1 MEKKPSKFWAY
12 IAVIVGIF
20 LILSGIAA
28 AIGYFGLPILL
39 SFDDAL
45 TSELGN
51 IAALYLGLIG
61 GGLAVYHGFGAITN
75 KKSST
80 LKLPSFYIFWVILGL
95 VLGLGTLIIENN
107 IVVDYLFPPLF
118 VLGAALSAFAVLGW
132 AYRRMGFPITW
143 RQASLAFV
151 CGSTL
156 AVFVAIIL
164 ETTLPYLG
172 YMLLEPLWYITEEFA
187 DLAWGA
193 PGFIERLFASPLILV
208 FLAVVA
214 LEAPIPEEFAKAL
227 GIPMFG
233 RGRIQNER
241 QAFAIG
247 LASGAGFAILENM
260 LYEGLYAHYSGWSWG
275 GITLLRSIG
284 SVLHPIGTGIIALG
298 WFRMKEGGAGKLFKA
313 YLLSVGL
320 HTLWNGGFEPL
331 LYLTGLDYLAG
342 EGSSLSLYGETLS
355 VLLVGYLVLLSL
367 GLWWLLRRIVNEISE
382 RITPDLTPVMVS
394 RRFVATWALVS
405 VLVIVPIGAS
415 LSPAWYAIRTLI
427 AEGRIMR
434 MDIPQIGSVQEAQTA
449 LDHNLPYLYEFQT
462 TMPNPPETT
471 QLGELSTYKASLTQ
485 DQRAL
490 WYYNW
495 CTTTSTILNENF
507 GHIQINFMI
516 DDTVIPLNQ
525 VAVIDYESN
534 PLNKSDGVCRQYF
547 TVINYW
553 PIGQHR
559 LEIRVTFTQ
568 DLDDGWD
575 MYPAGTHIYEYIVT
589 VRQ

>member
-12 IAVIVGIF
+12 IAVIVGI
-20 LILSGIAA
+20 LLMLSGIAA
-28 AIGYFGLPILL
+28 AIGYFGLPIFF
-39 SFDDAL
+39 SFEDAL

-51 IAALYLGLIG
+51 IAALYLGLLG
-61 GGLAVYHGFGAITN
+61 GGLAVYHGVGSITN

-95 VLGLGTLIIENN
+95 VLGLGTLVIENN
-107 IVVDYLFPPLF
+107 IIVDYLFPPLF
-118 VLGAALSAFAVLGW
+118 VLGAALSTFAVLGW

-143 RQASLAFV
+143 RQASFAFV

-164 ETTLPYLG
+164 EMTLPYIG
-172 YMLLEPLWYITEEFA
+172 YLLLKPLWYITEGFA

-208 FLAVVA
+208 FLTVVA
-214 LEAPIPEEFAKAL
+214 IEAPIPEEFAKAL
-227 GIPMFG
+227 GIPIFG

-298 WFRMKEGGAGKLFKA
+298 WFRMKEAGAGKLFKA

-331 LYLTGLDYLAG
+331 LYLTGLDHLAG
-342 EGSSLSLYGETLS
+342 EGSSLSLYGENLS

-382 RITPDLTPVMVS
+382 RAPLELVPVTVS

-405 VLVIVPIGAS
+405 ALVIVPIGAS
-415 LSPAWYAIRTLI
+415 LSPAWSAINSLI
-427 AEGRIMR
+427 VGGEIR
-434 MDIPQIGSVQEAQTA
+434 SVQYPQVGTAQQARNAFNRNTIDLTRLA
-449 LDHNLPYLYEFQT
+449 AVRPDF
-462 TMPNPPETT
+462 PEIT
-471 QLGELSTYKASLTQ
+471 QPGDIYTYKINMDTSRET
-485 DQRAL
+485 L
-490 WYYNW
+490 WSYSW
-495 CTTTSTILNENF
+495 CTTNRIILNDNF
-507 GHIQINFMI
+507 EHIQTQF
-516 DDTVIPLNQ
+516 VIGETIIPADHL
-525 VAVIDYESN
+525 VSRDYPRSN
-534 PLNKSDGVCRQYF
+534 NNGVCREYYAL
-547 TVINYW
+547 INNW
-553 PIGQHR
+553 PRGQHH
-559 LEIRVTFTQ
+559 LEIRITFTQ
-568 DLDDGWD
+568 DLDDGWNV
-575 MYPAGTHIYEYIVT
+575 YPAGTHIYEDIVT
-589 VRQ
+589 VKQ

>member
-12 IAVIVGIF
+12 IAVITGIF

-28 AIGYFGLPILL
+28 AIGYLGLPIFL
-39 SFDDAL
+39 SFEDAL
-45 TSELGN
+45 TPELGN
-51 IAALYLGLIG
+51 IAALYLGLLG
-61 GGLAVYHGFGAITN
+61 GALVFYHGLGSITN
-75 KKSST
+75 RESSP

-95 VLGLGTLIIENN
+95 VLGLGTLVIENN
-107 IVVDYLFPPLF
+107 IVLDYLFPPLF
-118 VLGAALSAFAVLGW
+118 VLGAALSTFAVLGW

-156 AVFVAIIL
+156 AVFIAIIL
-164 ETTLPYLG
+164 EMTLPYIG
-172 YMLLEPLWYITEEFA
+172 YLLLEPLWYIAEGFA
-187 DLAWGA
+187 ELAWGT

-208 FLAVVA
+208 FLAVIA
-214 LEAPIPEEFAKAL
+214 IEAPIPEEFAKAL

-233 RGRIQNER
+233 RARIQNER

-298 WFRMKEGGAGKLFKA
+298 WFRMKEGGAGRLLKA

-355 VLLVGYLVLLSL
+355 VLLIGYLVLLSL

-382 RITPDLTPVMVS
+382 RVTPEPPSPAAVS
-394 RRFVATWALVS
+394 RRFVATWAIVS
-405 VLVIVPIGAS
+405 AVVIVPIGAS
-415 LSPAWYAIRTLI
+415 LSPAWNVINSLIVEGEIR
-427 AEGRIMR
+427 
-434 MDIPQIGSVQEAQTA
+434 SVQYPQFGTGEQARKA
-449 LDHNLPYLYEFQT
+449 LDRNIIDLSQLATVRPDFREI
-462 TMPNPPETT
+462 T
-471 QLGELSTYKASLTQ
+471 QPGDIFTYKINMDASRET
-485 DQRAL
+485 L
-490 WYYNW
+490 WSYTW
-495 CTTTSTILNENF
+495 CTTTRKILDENF
-507 GHIQINFMI
+507 EHIQMQFVIGETAVPGDQLVSHNYTRDNNNGFCREYY
-516 DDTVIPLNQ
+516 TVIT
-525 VAVIDYESN
+525 D
-534 PLNKSDGVCRQYF
+534 
-547 TVINYW
+547 W
-553 PIGQHR
+553 PRGQHH
-559 LEIRVTFTQ
+559 LDIRVTFTQ
-568 DLDDGWD
+568 NLDDGWNV
-575 MYPAGTHIYEYIVT
+575 YPAGTHIFEYIVT
-589 VRQ
+589 VKR

>member
-28 AIGYFGLPILL
+28 AIGYFGLPIFF
-39 SFDDAL
+39 SFDEPL

-51 IAALYLGLIG
+51 IAALYLGLLG
-61 GGLAVYHGFGAITN
+61 GGLAVYHGVGSITN
-75 KKSST
+75 KKSSM
-80 LKLPSFYIFWVILGL
+80 LKLPSFYIFWVVLGL

-118 VLGAALSAFAVLGW
+118 VLGAALSTFAVLGW

-156 AVFVAIIL
+156 AVFVAIVL

-172 YMLLEPLWYITEEFA
+172 YLLLEPLWYITEEFA

-214 LEAPIPEEFAKAL
+214 IEAPIPEEFAKAL

-260 LYEGLYAHYSGWSWG
+260 LYEGLYAHFSGWSWG

-298 WFRMKEGGAGKLFKA
+298 WFRMKENGAGKLFKA

-355 VLLVGYLVLLSL
+355 ILLVGYLVLLSL
-367 GLWWLLRRIVNEISE
+367 GLWWLLRKIVNEISE
-382 RITPDLTPVMVS
+382 RITPDLAPVTVS
-394 RRFVATWALVS
+394 RRFIATWALVS
-405 VLVIVPIGAS
+405 ALVIVPIGAS
-415 LSPAWYAIRTLI
+415 LSPAWNAISALI
-427 AEGRIMR
+427 VDGEIR
-434 MDIPQIGSVQEAQTA
+434 SVQYPQVGTA
-449 LDHNLPYLYEFQT
+449 EKARSAFNNDTTYLSDLATARPDF
-462 TMPNPPETT
+462 PDIT
-471 QLGELSTYKASLTQ
+471 QPGDIYTYKVNMDSSRET
-485 DQRAL
+485 L
-490 WYYNW
+490 WSYLLF
-495 CTTTSTILNENF
+495 TTTRKILDENF
-507 GHIQINFMI
+507 DQIQTQFMI
-516 DDTVIPLNQ
+516 GGNIVPTDHIVSYDFTR
-525 VAVIDYESN
+525 SN
-534 PLNKSDGVCRQYF
+534 NNGVCREYY
-547 TVINYW
+547 TAITDW
-553 PIGQHR
+553 PRGQHH

-575 MYPAGTHIYEYIVT
+575 VYPAGTHIYEYIVT

>member
-172 YMLLEPLWYITEEFA
+172 YMLFEPLWYITEEFA

-575 MYPAGTHIYEYIVT
+575 VYPAGTHIYEYIVT